1 MFGLAALVDDFD
13 DEMIDY
19 GTSGACVFESFTIAM
34 IKRSQSLDVLS
45 HVVHPYG
52 VPLDISCE
60 TGPLPSW
67 VPHLEARI
75 SNALSSTVF
84 RRHRIRYLYNT
95 SGGSGC
101 GADTSS
107 RGRLAVQGVLW
118 DIIASV
124 GEALDDSS
132 GPANA
137 TILNPGMIWY

>member
-1 MFGLAALVDDFD
+1 LDITKIISGEQKLSYLSIVAQFRGRESTQPEDKVFGLAALVDDFD

-84 RRHRIRYLYNT
+84 RRHRIRYL
-95 SGGSGC
+95 
-101 GADTSS
+101 
-107 RGRLAVQGVLW
+107 
-118 DIIASV
+118 
-124 GEALDDSS
+124 
-132 GPANA
+132 
-137 TILNPGMIWY
+137 